1 MFIRDEDI
9 IVIPARKGS
18 KGIPHK
24 NRDLIEY
31 TLHIIP
37 PNYKDKVYIYT
48 NDEAIQNRYRGKYNI
63 IDRSESVSKDET
75 STKETL
81 TELFKVMKKNN
92 GNCIMLYTVYPE
104 RTWSEVENIYHFYI
118 KNNGN
123 SLLCSKKYNDVHPY
137 LLIKKNGIKGDQL
150 IQHNLYRRQDYPEV
164 FQISHY
170 VTIFEI
176 NNLKNLNEN
185 LYNKET
191 IYFEMQNNI
200 IDIDTDRD
208 VLLWKK
214 EKKLK

>member
-1 MFIRDEDI
+1 MFIGDEDI

-24 NRDLIEY
+24 NRDLIEH

-37 PNYKDKVYIYT
+37 PHYKDKVYIYT
-48 NDEAIQNRYRGKYNI
+48 NDEVIQNRYKGQYNI

-81 TELFKVMKKNN
+81 TELFKVIKKNN

-104 RTWSEVENIYHFYI
+104 RKWKEVEDIYYFYQ
-118 KNNGN
+118 KNNGKT
-123 SLLCSKKYNDVHPY
+123 LLCCKHYNEIHPY
-137 LLIKKNGIKGDQL
+137 LLIRKNGINGEQL
-150 IQHNLYRRQDYPEV
+150 IPHNLYRRQDYPKV

-176 NNLKNLNEN
+176 GELNNLNEN
-185 LYNKET
+185 LYNEQT
-191 IYFEMQNNI
+191 VYFELKDNI
-200 IDIDTDRD
+200 IDIDTEKD